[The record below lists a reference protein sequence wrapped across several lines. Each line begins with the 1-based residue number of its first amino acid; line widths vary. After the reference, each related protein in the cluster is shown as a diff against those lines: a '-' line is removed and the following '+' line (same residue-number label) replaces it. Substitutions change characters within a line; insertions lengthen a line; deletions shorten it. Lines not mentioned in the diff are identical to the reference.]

1 MRRYR
6 ITPNQIKQM
15 LERYAEGGTA
25 RITKVRANPA
35 IGMSEVKQFKLY
47 YFRNESNSYQYIE
60 VQNTL
65 DQFTVFCKALT
76 VTGTTQVFEYKL
88 GRYLINVFK

>member
-15 LERYAEGGTA
+15 LERYKEGGPA

-47 YFRNESNSYQYIE
+47 YFKN
-60 VQNTL
+60 
-65 DQFTVFCKALT
+65 
-76 VTGTTQVFEYKL
+76 
-88 GRYLINVFK
+88 